1 MIGSGHPRLSRRY
14 WAGLV
19 FSDLSVAEMTA
30 GGGSVLPSTY
40 LRSMLR
46 ESLADHL
53 QNCNSLLEFEF
64 KKHRK
69 NVLLG
74 LSCIHNNG
82 IIYCD
87 IKPGHEPKTG
97 SYQGIQ
103 RYMAPE
109 FVINTEYSPEIDIW
123 ALGCTVYELITGT
136 LMWEDAHGDYV
147 LDKIEF
153 EEPMLQNS
161 KFSNEPQDFLGK
173 CLVKNQ
179 SKRWTADKLLNYIF
193 LIVAEKVEEVTE
205 VDIDLSAERTVAET
219 VEKKMKDNGVEVG
232 TVLEKV
238 EEKMKE
244 EEDVD
249 TRNQAVAATYM
260 DFSTAEEEG

>member
-1 MIGSGHPRLSRRY
+1 MSLWKITSI
-14 WAGLV
+14 
-19 FSDLSVAEMTA
+19 FT
-30 GGGSVLPSTY
+30 TY
-40 LRSMLR
+40 CSSMLR

-87 IKPGHEPKTG
+87 IKPGNIFLVGMDKTVKIG
-97 SYQGIQ
+97 DFGLSVTLEQGMNQ
-103 RYMAPE
+103 KQE
-109 FVINTEYSPEIDIW
+109 VIREYKEIDIW

-193 LIVAEKVEEVTE
+193 L
-205 VDIDLSAERTVAET
+205 
-219 VEKKMKDNGVEVG
+219 
-232 TVLEKV
+232 
-238 EEKMKE
+238 
-244 EEDVD
+244 
-249 TRNQAVAATYM
+249 
-260 DFSTAEEEG
+260 

>member
-1 MIGSGHPRLSRRY
+1 
-14 WAGLV
+14 
-19 FSDLSVAEMTA
+19 
-30 GGGSVLPSTY
+30 
-40 LRSMLR
+40 MLR

-87 IKPGHEPKTG
+87 IKPG
-97 SYQGIQ
+97 
-103 RYMAPE
+103 
-109 FVINTEYSPEIDIW
+109 N
-123 ALGCTVYELITGT
+123 
-136 LMWEDAHGDYV
+136 
-147 LDKIEF
+147 
-153 EEPMLQNS
+153 
-161 KFSNEPQDFLGK
+161 
-173 CLVKNQ
+173 
-179 SKRWTADKLLNYIF
+179 IF
-193 LIVAEKVEEVTE
+193 LVGMDKTVKIGDFGLSVTLEQGMNQKQEVIREYKANRIVAEKVEEVTE